1 VAGPGP
7 QSPNSINTMRDGDF
21 RSQHSPYRLDFTNI
35 SRVDG
40 TTKG

>member
-1 VAGPGP
+1 
-7 QSPNSINTMRDGDF
+7 MRDGDF